1 MNLYKEFKHSLY
13 IVYNGNAWIPDIN
26 SKVPIRVGKNNLKG
40 IISGNNTDKID
51 LLYLKENLPF
61 NNNDLVYTSGDGG
74 YFSPGIPI
82 GKLKKEKN
90 SIYIEPLNDL
100 SQIQYINIYIN
111 QFKNF

>member
-1 MNLYKEFKHSLY
+1 M
-13 IVYNGNAWIPDIN
+13 
-26 SKVPIRVGKNNLKG
+26 
-40 IISGNNTDKID
+40 
-51 LLYLKENLPF
+51 
-61 NNNDLVYTSGDGG
+61 VYTSGDGG